1 MSNNRRRITPN
12 IIQRRKGGVEPIT
25 LLSAYD
31 YPIARCADLAGIDI
45 AFASDAFAV
54 VGLGRNNTSSV
65 TVDEVVY
72 HTRAV
77 RAGAGACLVL
87 SSLPFLS
94 YSSPEKAL
102 ESSGRLIKE
111 AGADAVE
118 LEGGEELAPTVEFLH
133 RNGVA
138 VVAHIGLTKQTFSRS
153 GTHQTQGKTA
163 DQAIEIIQHAIA
175 LEAAGAFAL
184 IIECVPDR
192 LAEIITSVVK
202 IPTIGI
208 GAGPY
213 CDGQGLVSED
223 MLGLYDKFCPKF
235 VRQYR
240 NLATDIKDAF
250 TAFRVDVHERHFPGP
265 EHTSVADSE
274 WKDSFSA
281 KLEIESEA
289 RGKNVRDKV
298 LSMRESKKA

>member
-1 MSNNRRRITPN
+1 LSNTRRRITPDV
-12 IIQRRKGGVEPIT
+12 IRSKKASGEPIT

-45 AFASDAFAV
+45 AFVSDAFAV
-54 VGLGRNNTSSV
+54 VGLGRSNTSSV

-87 SSLPFLS
+87 SALPFLS
-94 YSSPEKAL
+94 YGSPDKAL
-102 ESSGRLIKE
+102 TSAGRLIKE

-118 LEGGEELAPTVEFLH
+118 LEGGKEIAPTVEFLH
-133 RNGVA
+133 GNGIA

-153 GTHQTQGKTA
+153 GSHRTQGKTA
-163 DQAIEIIQHAIA
+163 SQAIEIIQHAIA
-175 LEAAGAFAL
+175 MEAAGAFAL
-184 IIECVPDR
+184 IVECVPDR
-192 LAEIITSVVK
+192 LAEIITSVVE

-208 GAGPY
+208 GAGPH

-240 NLATDIKDAF
+240 QLGADIKGAF
-250 TAFRVDVHERHFPGP
+250 SAFRADVNDRHFPGP
-265 EHTSVADSE
+265 EHTSIADSAWSE
-274 WKDSFSA
+274 SLSE
-281 KLEIESEA
+281 KLEIGSEA
-289 RGKNVRDKV
+289 RGKVVRDKV
-298 LSMRESKKA
+298 LSAQISKKV